1 MIKTSELI
9 WQDTQHQMLFKLID
23 QIKQEP
29 FDREI
34 LVKLQLYAEHHFIL
48 EEAYMAELDYP
59 QAEAHIRL
67 HDRFREE
74 LSSMVEMPLDMDRM
88 LQESLSI
95 FLSEWLKLHVFGIDK
110 EFEDFVL
117 KSDAK

>member
-9 WQDTQHQMLFKLID
+9 WQDTQHQLLFRLID
-23 QIKQEP
+23 EIKVEP

-34 LVKLQLYAEHHFIL
+34 LVKLELYAEHHFSI

-59 QAEAHIRL
+59 QAEAHIRV

-74 LSSMVEMPLDMDRM
+74 LSSMVEMPLDMDRT
-88 LQESLSI
+88 LQESLSF
-95 FLSEWLKLHVFGIDK
+95 FLYKWLELHVLGIDK

-117 KSDAK
+117 KSDSK

>member
-9 WQDTQHQMLFKLID
+9 WQDTQHQLLFRLID
-23 QIKQEP
+23 QIKVEP

-34 LVKLQLYAEHHFIL
+34 LVKLQLYAEHHFSL

-59 QAEAHIRL
+59 QAKSHIRV

-74 LSSMVEMPLDMDRM
+74 LDSMVEMPLDMDRA
-88 LQESLSI
+88 LQESRSI
-95 FLSEWLKLHVFGIDK
+95 FMYKLLKIHVLGIDQ
-110 EFEDFVL
+110 EIE
-117 KSDAK
+117 